1 MSDLY
6 RVWEPHPFQKLALL
20 SKPCFKSAIL
30 HNIIVESN
38 HCQMNNLKRLKKAGL
53 ILKGNMK
60 DNTTYFRGWQW
71 NLRRKNVQQT
81 SKTQE
86 IVHTEK
92 SHTNTASFSSPDI
105 PGLYFTIHQCIY
117 TASKG
122 LPNEILFPYSVSYL
136 NKPSHRD
143 E

>member
-6 RVWEPHPFQKLALL
+6 RVSEPHPFQKLALL

-60 DNTTYFRGWQW
+60 DNTTYFR
-71 NLRRKNVQQT
+71 V
-81 SKTQE
+81 
-86 IVHTEK
+86 
-92 SHTNTASFSSPDI
+92 
-105 PGLYFTIHQCIY
+105 
-117 TASKG
+117 
-122 LPNEILFPYSVSYL
+122 
-136 NKPSHRD
+136 
-143 E
+143 